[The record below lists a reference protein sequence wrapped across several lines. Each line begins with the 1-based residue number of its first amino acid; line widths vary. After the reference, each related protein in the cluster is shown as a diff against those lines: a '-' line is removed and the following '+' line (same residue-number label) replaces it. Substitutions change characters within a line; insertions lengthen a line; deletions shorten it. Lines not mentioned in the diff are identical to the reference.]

1 MNFLPHVDTH
11 KEAQNQKKIYISGL
25 VCKLKTIIPK
35 IQIFVNTTSRH
46 SNFTNFDRIVHIAV
60 RNEPWKFQIDISKI
74 GYFTE
79 QSVKCPKQLV
89 CKIQNGP

>member
-1 MNFLPHVDTH
+1 MASAFSGSLMASGGGWKHEISKTRNGMTMKFLPLVGTYTV
-11 KEAQNQKKIYISGL
+11 KQNQKKIYISGL

-60 RNEPWKFQIDISKI
+60 RNEP
-74 GYFTE
+74 
-79 QSVKCPKQLV
+79 
-89 CKIQNGP
+89 